1 MDEYKI
7 INSPIPEWDNIYN
20 IAKQDQEHDLW
31 ENYQTIKLEEYEA
44 MVVNIRDGIPA
55 AFHGVF
61 NRGRWPSNFSRIC
74 NRAYINPY
82 FRNLGQGLDITSQ
95 NIKFSLDNYDR
106 WGKDVLF
113 ITRGVQYNNVNVSW
127 RKFEKFVAFLKKTTG
142 YSNLTYDD
150 RLYKCCNS
158 GCKDC
163 YQFAVWYNPKNIDID
178 IKSITQYTWKGLPEQ
193 KV

>member
-20 IAKQDQEHDLW
+20 IAKQDREHDLW

-193 KV
+193 MV

>member
-7 INSPIPEWDNIYN
+7 INSSIPEWDNIYN
-20 IAKQDQEHDLW
+20 IAKQDREHDLW

-44 MVVNIRDGIPA
+44 MIVNIRDGVPA

-74 NRAYINPY
+74 NRAYINPH

-142 YSNLTYDD
+142 YTNLTYDD

-163 YQFAVWYNPKNIDID
+163 YQFAVWYNPKNIEID

-193 KV
+193 MA

>member
-7 INSPIPEWDNIYN
+7 INSSIPEWDNIYN
-20 IAKQDQEHDLW
+20 IAKQDREHDLW

-44 MVVNIRDGIPA
+44 MVVNVRDGIPA

-74 NRAYINPY
+74 NRAYINPH

-113 ITRGVQYNNVNVSW
+113 ITRGVQYDNVNVSW

-142 YSNLTYDD
+142 YTNLTYDD

-178 IKSITQYTWKGLPEQ
+178 IKSVTQYTWKALPEQ
-193 KV
+193 MA

>member
-193 KV
+193 MV

>member
-7 INSPIPEWDNIYN
+7 INSSIPEWDNIYN
-20 IAKQDQEHDLW
+20 IAKQDREHDLW

-44 MVVNIRDGIPA
+44 MIVNIRDGVPA

-74 NRAYINPY
+74 NRAYINPH

-113 ITRGVQYNNVNVSW
+113 ITRGVQYDNVNVSW

-142 YSNLTYDD
+142 YTNLTYDD

-163 YQFAVWYNPKNIDID
+163 YQFAVWYNPKNIEID

-193 KV
+193 MA

>member
-7 INSPIPEWDNIYN
+7 INSSIPEWDNIYN
-20 IAKQDQEHDLW
+20 IAKQDREHDLW
-31 ENYQTIKLEEYEA
+31 ENYQTIKLDEYEA
-44 MVVNIRDGIPA
+44 MIVNIRDGVPA

-74 NRAYINPY
+74 NRAYINPH

-142 YSNLTYDD
+142 YTNLTYDD

-178 IKSITQYTWKGLPEQ
+178 IKSVTQYTWKALPEQ
-193 KV
+193 MA

>member
-7 INSPIPEWDNIYN
+7 INSSIPEWDNIYN
-20 IAKQDQEHDLW
+20 IAQQDRKHDLW

-44 MVVNIRDGIPA
+44 MIVNIRDGIPA

-61 NRGRWPSNFSRIC
+61 NQGRWPSNYSRIC
-74 NRAYINPY
+74 NRAYINPH
-82 FRNLGQGLDITSQ
+82 FRDLGQGLDITSK
-95 NIKFSLDNYDR
+95 NIKFALDNYTR
-106 WGKDVLF
+106 WNKDVLF
-113 ITRGVQYNNVNVSW
+113 ITRGVQYNNIDVSW
-127 RKFEKFVAFLKKTTG
+127 RKFEKFVKFLKKTTG
-142 YSNLTYDD
+142 YSNLTYDN

-163 YQFAVWYNPKNIDID
+163 YQFAVWYNPKNIEID
-178 IKSITQYTWKGLPEQ
+178 VKSITQYTWKGLPEQ